1 MFQQGFCV
9 HIIFGFLKPELKVKT
24 VITVIIALSLS
35 VSVASAKVT
44 FKAHPPEPE
53 MELRVG
59 AQKGVTT
66 VVHDVA
72 ATDVGT
78 GTPVEGTPGLI
89 VIKASVR
96 GTDALGGSYTGFIIT
111 VDSSIPL
118 SNGIDQIPF
127 TEISWTSLSG
137 EIPSGR
143 FDGTSGQVILPPTM
157 KNIVNDK
164 HTYSY
169 GNTQLKTHG
178 TYTGSVAYTLSIP

>member
-1 MFQQGFCV
+1 MK
-9 HIIFGFLKPELKVKT
+9 HI
-24 VITVIIALSLS
+24 ITVIIVLL
-35 VSVASAKVT
+35 VSIAVANAKVT
-44 FKAHPPEPE
+44 FKAQPPEPV

-59 AQKGVTT
+59 ANKGVTT

-72 ATDVGT
+72 ATGVGT
-78 GTPVEGTPGLI
+78 GTPVEGIPGRI

-96 GTDALGGSYTGFIIT
+96 GTDALGASYTGFIIT
-111 VDSSIPL
+111 VDSSTPL

-127 TEISWTSLSG
+127 TEISWSSVSG

-143 FDGTSGQVILPPTM
+143 FDGTASQVILPPTM
-157 KNIVNDK
+157 KDIVNDN

-169 GNTQLKTHG
+169 GNTQLKTYG